1 MNIIQENNG
10 EDNYKKNWPSVSLVV
25 FNGLRYHSVM
35 RKVIAGL
42 YPLYRDNWFWL
53 EKGASLVYINPLI
66 LSIYHNITEGDKKLP
81 QEMVVYLFRRWD
93 GAIKVGVTGNL
104 AERKKRVEKASG
116 LKLSVVFSSDVM
128 PRSSCYKIEAVFKQT
143 HTRKRE
149 DGEWFLLSPGDAISS
164 LDEIIWSI
172 NYQQGDLFGLLG
184 A

>member
-1 MNIIQENNG
+1 MNIIANTHQEH
-10 EDNYKKNWPSVSLVV
+10 NYKKNWPSISLAA

-42 YPLYRDNWFWL
+42 YPLYRDNWYWL
-53 EKGASLVYINPLI
+53 EKGSSLVYVNPLI
-66 LSIYHNITEGDKKLP
+66 LSVYHSITEGDKKLP

-104 AERKKRVEKASG
+104 TERKKRVEKASG
-116 LKLSVVFSSDVM
+116 LKLSVIFSSDVM
-128 PRSSCYKIEAVFKQT
+128 SRSNCYKIEAVFKQT
-143 HTRKRE
+143 HARRQLE
-149 DGEWFLLSPGDAISS
+149 GEWFKLTSDNAISS

-172 NYQQGDLFGLLG
+172 NCQQCDLFGLLG